1 MKLLPL
7 LAALT
12 VSALLTPLHAEHNG
26 KLQVLLLGDSTTE
39 ARIPKQHQP
48 KGPHFEDII
57 RILMAGEK
65 DMPPCN
71 VINSGVSGEFIR
83 RLLDSKRY
91 ERDVQKLPGLDYI
104 FIRYGINDQNKREN
118 FTENFTKDY
127 QELLALLKKDHP
139 KAQIIIM
146 TIIPYG
152 NLEKN
157 QQVNA
162 LNEKVAKDAGLPLF
176 DIFPR
181 YLAELKKGENMLNY
195 RRISLDKIPPQYLDI
210 VKPFTFENPPRVEVL
225 DNQLDAILG
234 HIPAWYADRHPNAAG
249 YNVIADETAKYLT
262 KMIRE
267 KKGAAAPATAKA
279 P

>member
-1 MKLLPL
+1 MKLLPFAIAFVFATL
-7 LAALT
+7 VA
-12 VSALLTPLHAEHNG
+12 SLHAEHNG

-48 KGPHFEDII
+48 KGPHFEDVI
-57 RILMAGEK
+57 RILMAAEK
-65 DMPPCN
+65 DMPPCD

-83 RLLDSKRY
+83 RLIDSKRY
-91 ERDVQKLPGLDYI
+91 EKQIQKLPGLDYI
-104 FIRYGINDQNKREN
+104 FIRYGINDQAKREN
-118 FTENFTKDY
+118 FTENFPKDY
-127 QELLALLKKDHP
+127 RELLGLLKKDHP

-152 NLEKN
+152 DLEKN
-157 QQVNA
+157 KQVNA
-162 LNEKVAKDAGLPLF
+162 LNVKLAKEEGLPLF

-195 RRISLDKIPPQYLDI
+195 RRISLDKIPPQYLDL
-210 VKPFTFENPPRVEVL
+210 VKPFTFGNPPRVEVL

-267 KKGAAAPATAKA
+267 RKSAR
-279 P
+279 